1 MKYKPLP
8 SGLTVKNSSIQGLG
22 LFATIKIESGIIGIG
37 WIKYDHFPDGHIRT
51 PLGGFINHSDTPN
64 CEKLDHDSLGI
75 IWLKA
80 IRTISSGEELTV
92 KYSFYQV

>member
-8 SGLTVKNSSIQGLG
+8 DGLTVKNSSIQGLG
-22 LFATIKIESGIIGIG
+22 LFATKEIENGVIGIG
-37 WIKYDHFPDGHIRT
+37 WAKYDHFPDGYVRT
-51 PLGGFINHSDTPN
+51 PLGGFINHSNKPN
-64 CEKLDHDSLGI
+64 CEKLVHEEIGI